1 MEVLRGMGLEPVF
14 MPDPTLLLSC
24 DDWSELATGEGLD
37 SIPEKYV
44 LLYTLNSEQ
53 KLLDG
58 GLGGCGAL
66 GIPVVV
72 PALQHPKDF
81 SLGVLNVRGRW
92 SRCFS

>member
-37 SIPEKYV
+37 SIPEEYV

-53 KLLDG
+53 KLLER
-58 GLGGCGAL
+58 GLGGCGAVGHSRRL
-66 GIPVVV
+66 
-72 PALQHPKDF
+72 PALQHQRF
-81 SLGVLNVRGRW
+81 SWCAKCEGRW

>member
-37 SIPEKYV
+37 SIPEEYV

-58 GLGGCGAL
+58 PWRLRGGWAFPSSAC
-66 GIPVVV
+66 ITT
-72 PALQHPKDF
+72 PKIF
-81 SLGVLNVRGRW
+81 LV
-92 SRCFS
+92 C